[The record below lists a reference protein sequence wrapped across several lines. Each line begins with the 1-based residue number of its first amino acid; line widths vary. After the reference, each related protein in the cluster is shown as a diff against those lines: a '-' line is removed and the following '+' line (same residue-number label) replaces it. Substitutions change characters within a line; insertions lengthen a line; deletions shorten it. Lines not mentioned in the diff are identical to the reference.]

1 MLLLTCKVAGL
12 NNDSSQSFS
21 TFLFKSLLSTMED
34 TIQRNQSADIAITLK
49 TMRASGVFNIA
60 IGVIG
65 IFCNLLNITIVL
77 KFSVAKTM
85 RINLFMLNQAT
96 IDLISCFWLI
106 MFGLSLEVSSYDGV
120 LGAAMCRFWS
130 PGSNFPLFTCFAIS
144 SFNLAAMAIERYTA
158 VLYPTKYKKVYNKRN
173 TALMILLVWI
183 IGPLGQYI
191 FPAFKKSSTDDGLCV
206 VKSSWA
212 LVMGSVS
219 GVFLFFWEFLIPCMI
234 MTWAYIEIVKELSKQ
249 ENKVHDITTAAA
261 EHHPCENIPNRVVRP
276 VIRRPKRK
284 RMTLTVFTLFIVYII
299 CWTPNQITYLQF
311 NLGGPLYFDG
321 GWYHFTVFIAF
332 CNSFSNTIVYM
343 LWNNQF
349 QLGVKD
355 LCLCRQFR
363 AEKVKPTTVSVVMS
377 PLSKSQNK

>member
-1 MLLLTCKVAGL
+1 MLDSPVWLTCKVAGS
-12 NNDSSQSFS
+12 NSASSQFNS
-21 TFLFKSLLSTMED
+21 LFKSPLPTMED
-34 TIQRNQSADIAITLK
+34 TIQGNQSADIAITLK
-49 TMRASGVFNIA
+49 TMSTAGVFNIA

-65 IFCNLLNITIVL
+65 IFCNLLSITIVL
-77 KFSVAKTM
+77 KFSVAKIM

-106 MFGLSLEVSSYDGV
+106 IFGLSLEVSSYDGV
-120 LGAAMCRFWS
+120 LGAMMCRFWS

-158 VLYPTKYKKVYNKRN
+158 VLYPIKYKKVYNKRN

-206 VKSSWA
+206 VQSTWTP
-212 LVMGSVS
+212 VVGSVS
-219 GVFLFFWEFLIPCMI
+219 GVFLFFWEFLIPCIIMI
-234 MTWAYIEIVKELSKQ
+234 WAYIEIVKELRKQ
-249 ENKVHDITTAAA
+249 DNKVHDIAAAAA
-261 EHHPCENIPNRVVRP
+261 ELHAPNRVVRP
-276 VIRRPKRK
+276 VIRRHNRK
-284 RMTLTVFTLFIVYII
+284 SMTLTVFTLFIVYII
-299 CWTPNQITYLQF
+299 CWTPNQITFLQF

-332 CNSFSNTIVYM
+332 CNSFSNAIVYM

-355 LCLCRQFR
+355 LCLCRQF
-363 AEKVKPTTVSVVMS
+363 KTKNVKPITVSVVMCDK
-377 PLSKSQNK
+377 PGKP